1 LLWIV
6 PFSASVL
13 LNIGKLRVFFSPPE
27 EGNLK
32 KSLKPKKK
40 LGFFGKRI
48 DFSVFNDTM
57 KLSSFE
63 T

>member
-1 LLWIV
+1 MDCSFFRQCSIKH
-6 PFSASVL
+6 
-13 LNIGKLRVFFSPPE
+13 GKLRVFFSPPE

-63 T
+63 I